1 MPRGPA
7 RSTRPRVTPPTRWQ
21 RRAGC
26 TASTHSLPVAV
37 SKPGESATTPFG
49 DTVRSAFSP
58 RNGAVRRAREA
69 VEKTIAPRPWK
80 TLRGPHFTANKTA
93 DIIPRIYH
101 SRSGFKLGQRYVLTC
116 REIMKLPGETG
127 IMAGAGG
134 GPCWGLLGAVLAI
147 PGKID
152 LAGLGFD
159 AIAQREGR
167 WAIVDLVGK
176 HGGVRTVPMPSW
188 AKAGLDRWAAAATST
203 PTPNTPSLSAGS
215 IPSSHAASAM
225 VKLSLRQS
233 TSNRSF
239 SLLPF

>member
-7 RSTRPRVTPPTRWQ
+7 RSTRPRVTSPTRWQ

-147 PGKID
+147 P
-152 LAGLGFD
+152 L
-159 AIAQREGR
+159 
-167 WAIVDLVGK
+167 LVGPIRAQQTSAQASGK
-176 HGGVRTVPMPSW
+176 LPVKAVRQGQRTAHGRGVTRLLRGFARSGDESGRRSRATDSRRALKTASSDTSPCSE
-188 AKAGLDRWAAAATST
+188 AG
-203 PTPNTPSLSAGS
+203 
-215 IPSSHAASAM
+215 
-225 VKLSLRQS
+225 
-233 TSNRSF
+233 
-239 SLLPF
+239 